1 MPDMVQITGRVAD
14 TSSGLTVPGV
24 QVEAW
29 DDEGPSHQIAASA
42 ATDAGGGFTLQFD
55 RLLESP
61 MLGLPIIDI
70 ERPGGDQPDLP
81 GPMRPVPAPVERPV
95 YLKVLRDGAVLP
107 ASGDARWDGRPEVA
121 LMVDA
126 GAPAAPPPPPGGPRS
141 TGSAPELTITEL
153 GEALAVTAASIQQ
166 ELAHYPTEKG
176 RSCSTISTSSSPSA
190 SASTRS
196 DSCACGWRARSSRS
210 RPAGCACGSSRCSRR
225 PAPARP
231 PPPNR
236 SSRSA
241 RSGPRSSSGCR
252 RSACTR
258 SATSCGSAATSP
270 GRARSRRW
278 VWRTRVRPR
287 PRRGRRA
294 PVGPAG
300 RGRVARPGG
309 HPRAEGVRGRRPRRA
324 RGAPP
329 GPARPAD
336 EREGR
341 RRLAGEHAPVRAAP
355 PPERGGCS
363 GVRVAPALRDRVAVT

>member
-14 TSSGLTVPGV
+14 TTSGLTVPGV
-24 QVEAW
+24 QVEVW

-42 ATDAGGGFTLQFD
+42 TTDAGGGFTLQFD

-126 GAPAAPPPPPGGPRS
+126 GAPAAPPPPLGGPRS

-176 RSCSTISTSSSPSA
+176 TFVLDDLDVELPVGFGVDSLGQLRVRMASEEQQESAGRLRLRVKPLLEAPGARSATAPQPLESLGALRPEVIERLQAERVYSVGDLLRVSRNVAGARALEALGVENLASVRGRAEVVALPSVPPVVA
-190 SASTRS
+190 ESLVLAGIHEPKAFVAADPAELAGRLQAQLGQPMSAKDVAGWQASTRPFVLLH
-196 DSCACGWRARSSRS
+196 
-210 RPAGCACGSSRCSRR
+210 RPSEED
-225 PAPARP
+225 APA
-231 PPPNR
+231 
-236 SSRSA
+236 
-241 RSGPRSSSGCR
+241 
-252 RSACTR
+252 
-258 SATSCGSAATSP
+258 
-270 GRARSRRW
+270 
-278 VWRTRVRPR
+278 
-287 PRRGRRA
+287 
-294 PVGPAG
+294 
-300 RGRVARPGG
+300 
-309 HPRAEGVRGRRPRRA
+309 
-324 RGAPP
+324 
-329 GPARPAD
+329 
-336 EREGR
+336 
-341 RRLAGEHAPVRAAP
+341 
-355 PPERGGCS
+355 
-363 GVRVAPALRDRVAVT
+363 